1 MFTSHSRIKL
11 EINDREITKELREE
25 VIMEIGKYF
34 QLNNNK

>member
-11 EINDREITKELREE
+11 KINNREITKELREE

-34 QLNNNK
+34 

>member
-1 MFTSHSRIKL
+1 MFTSHSRIKP
-11 EINDREITKELREE
+11 EINNREITKELRED